1 MPYAK
6 NSFLS
11 WALALT
17 VALPVVAQQST
28 EKPSVVESDLITLN
42 AKVVA
47 LDKAARLVTLQDEQG
62 NSVQIVAG
70 DEVRNFDQ
78 IDVGDRVITKF
89 YRAIAIEVTET
100 EAKTLSTEMTL
111 DAGRVAPGQKP
122 GGLIIGQI
130 TVTAEIMQVDKEN
143 QTVTIKRQQ
152 QGEPSIILQTV
163 AVRNP
168 AHLENIDPG
177 DMVIINYQQSVAV
190 SVQETQ

>member
-1 MPYAK
+1 MPDTK
-6 NSFLS
+6 ISFLI
-11 WALALT
+11 WALLLPF
-17 VALPVVAQQST
+17 ALPVVAQQST
-28 EKPSVVESDLITLN
+28 DKPSVMESDLITLT

-47 LDKAARLVTLQDEQG
+47 VDKAARLVTLQGEQG

-89 YRAIAIEVTET
+89 YRAVAIKVTET
-100 EAKTLSTEMTL
+100 EAKILSTEMAL
-111 DAGRVAPGQKP
+111 DEGRVATGQKP

-130 TVTAEIMQVDKEN
+130 TVTAEIMQLDKEN

-163 AVRNP
+163 SVRNP
-168 AHLENIDPG
+168 AHLDNIDPG
-177 DMVIINYQQSVAV
+177 DMVVINYQQSVAI
-190 SVQETQ
+190 SVQEIQ